1 MDWRD
6 EGVLLSVRR
15 HGESAAIIECFTR
28 EHGRHAGVVR
38 GGASRKMA
46 PLLQPGA
53 QLSLE
58 WRARLA
64 EHLGAYRVE
73 LERSRTGAVL
83 NDGDALAALG
93 SAAALLLAYL
103 PEREPYGGLYHA
115 TVSLMDAL
123 GANPGWPAAYV
134 GWELALL
141 SELGFPL
148 DLGRCAATGGEVE
161 LTWVS
166 PKTGRAVS
174 AAAGAPYADRLLPLP
189 AFLTGGEETPE
200 GVCQG
205 LRLTGYFMKN
215 WVAPSVGSH
224 EPPPARERF
233 EARMKRIAVKPN
245 VGNPYTENPKQE
257 EAS

>member
-38 GGASRKMA
+38 GGASRRMA

-53 QLSLE
+53 QLTLE

-64 EHLGAYRVE
+64 EHIGAYRVE
-73 LERSRTGAVL
+73 LERSRAGGLL

-93 SAAALLLAYL
+93 SVAALLTAYL
-103 PEREPYGGLYHA
+103 PEREAHGNLYNA
-115 TVSLMDAL
+115 TVSLLDAL

-148 DLGRCAATGGEVE
+148 DLGRCAATGAEE
-161 LTWVS
+161 DLTWVS
-166 PKTGRAVS
+166 PRTGRAVS

-189 AFLTGGEETPE
+189 AFLAGGEETPE
-200 GVCQG
+200 GTRQG
-205 LRLTGYFMKN
+205 LRLTGYFMKH

-224 EPPPARERF
+224 EPPPARARF
-233 EARMKRIAVKPN
+233 ETRMGRIAAKSQP
-245 VGNPYTENPKQE
+245 E
-257 EAS
+257 ETP

>member
-6 EGVLLSVRR
+6 EGVLLTVRR
-15 HGESAAIIECFTR
+15 HGESAAIIDCFTR
-28 EHGRHAGVVR
+28 DHGRHSGVVR
-38 GGASRKMA
+38 GGASRRMA

-73 LERSRTGAVL
+73 LERSRAGAVI

-93 SAAALLLAYL
+93 SAAALLIAYL
-103 PEREPYGGLYHA
+103 PERESYPDLYNA
-115 TVSLMDAL
+115 TVALMDAI
-123 GANPGWPAAYV
+123 GVRPDWQAAYV
-134 GWELALL
+134 AWELALL
-141 SELGFPL
+141 AELGFPL
-148 DLGRCAATGGEVE
+148 DLSACAATGATDD

-189 AFLTGGEETPE
+189 EFLTGGP
-200 GVCQG
+200 VAADDLFRG
-205 LRLTGYFMKN
+205 LRLTGYFLKN
-215 WVAPSVGSH
+215 WVAPSVGAH
-224 EPPPARERF
+224 APPPARERLETRLAARAD
-233 EARMKRIAVKPN
+233 EAIKVESNQIGPI
-245 VGNPYTENPKQE
+245 
-257 EAS
+257 